1 MAFAMLFAAAV
12 HYCEERNGLGMNT
25 KRRLFGMERAQIRRV
40 LVVMVCITLAFAMMP
55 ITNMLVGLAQEETA
69 ASGSALLQESAAVVS
84 DSEMQTGLP
93 EEELAEGVSDEP
105 MFLGA
110 SPDDIA
116 SGVYGTISWSISS
129 GGVLSIWPTD
139 GNSGVMVEAPWIEG
153 EYSQYADSI
162 TSVVVEPGVKAT
174 RLPFYSLKNCTTIDL
189 TNLDASEL
197 VSLGGAFRND
207 NNLTQIKFPSN
218 INTSGVTS
226 LADTFAYCN
235 KLESLDI
242 SGWDVSNVTDM
253 GSAFTGCSVLTNFDI
268 SKWDVSSVTNM
279 AYMFYGCNVLTDMS
293 QLSGWNTASLK
304 TTESMFY
311 NCLNLKKTSMEKW
324 DMADVTDMSQM
335 FMRCESLESID
346 LSGWDTSSCTN
357 LMNLFSG
364 CKKLK
369 EANLTGWDTSK
380 VTKMNGM
387 FHQCGMLNKLS
398 GVEDFDTSSNTSLQN
413 IFNQCTSLTS
423 LDLTGWDVSKVTTM
437 YSAFN
442 DCSGLTKLDVSTWNP
457 EKTSNMTQTFSGC
470 RSLEE
475 LDVSKWNTPVLG
487 NMASTFSSCTSLKEL
502 DLNDWDTSRVSNFSQ
517 TFLGCSSLVEL
528 DLSNWD
534 TSNVS
539 TMNIMFSGCTSL
551 EKLDISGFTVNHNKM
566 SMFYNDGS
574 LRVYEIGTQWSEAA
588 ASDMGMIFMGSN
600 GPINR
605 FNSSYDDGEMTVSYM
620 PNENDGWF
628 VKAVTFHN
636 NGTDI
641 PVDLEAYPEIYTLSG
656 ANDDTTVTI
665 EFSKRFNVVFNDYD
679 DTEIETQEVFIGE
692 DAVPPTD
699 PERTGYTFNF
709 WSDSLTEAVLAVL
722 TNITADKE
730 VWANYTPNNYI
741 VRYNGNGKT
750 SGEMTDQLFTYDVA
764 QKLYKNEFEK
774 EGYKFAG
781 WDNDISADEVVYQN
795 EQEVKN
801 LASEN
806 DAVVDLYA
814 VWEPNKFSVVVDP
827 NYPEPNPDDPI
838 PDPDLPDDP
847 IIIPVETG
855 GGVDIP
861 PITPPPG
868 YEPEGYRKGDDPTV
882 IPPDQP
888 IVDLSGDEG
897 EIIPV
902 IIIWK
907 ANNYIVRF
915 NAEDATSGEMED
927 QPFTY
932 DVAQNLYKNE
942 FEKTDYFF
950 VGWDTDEAAET
961 VVYTDEQ
968 NVINLTS
975 ENNGV
980 VDLYAVWEKGIIVT
994 AEAGEGGTATPERNV
1009 IKSGDDAQVVIDP
1022 ANGYRIKEVKVNS
1035 AAIDPRTL
1043 GVDSDKFVLT
1053 LEDVVT
1059 DTLVEVTFEQFP
1071 DCWIEMED
1079 EFLTTEDI
1087 TFKAIGYWPDEA
1099 KVLEGDIKYVPNDWH
1114 HAEPSG
1120 DWDGT
1125 DDEAFDY
1132 SGKFRQPAGEYT
1144 IKVNFNKFVYTAGGW
1159 KADGTVER
1167 THDYIVKEP
1176 PVSAGDPDDSG
1187 DSDVPQ
1193 TGDDTR
1199 DIALYTNLMMISFAV
1214 AAAILI
1220 NRAADRRKVNR

>member
-1 MAFAMLFAAAV
+1 MNIKRKFFGKKVFVIVFSLCLTVALICAMNIFVALANEDASASGDAPLAEEIVQAEAPEEELTEGFSDEPMLFAAA
-12 HYCEERNGLGMNT
+12 
-25 KRRLFGMERAQIRRV
+25 
-40 LVVMVCITLAFAMMP
+40 
-55 ITNMLVGLAQEETA
+55 
-69 ASGSALLQESAAVVS
+69 
-84 DSEMQTGLP
+84 
-93 EEELAEGVSDEP
+93 
-105 MFLGA
+105 
-110 SPDDIA
+110 PDDIA
-116 SGVYGTISWSISS
+116 SGVSGTCSWSISS

-174 RLPFYSLKNCTTIDL
+174 RLPFYSLRNCTTIDL

-207 NNLTQIKFPSN
+207 NNLAQIKFPSN

-253 GSAFTGCSVLTNFDI
+253 ESAFTSCSVLTNFDI

-279 AYMFYGCNVLTDMS
+279 AYMFYGCEGLTDMS

-311 NCLNLKKTSMEKW
+311 NCLNLKKAGVEKW

-335 FMRCESLESID
+335 FMRCKSLESID

-364 CKKLK
+364 CEKLK

-387 FHQCGMLNKLS
+387 FAQCGMLNKLS

-413 IFNQCTSLTS
+413 IFNQCKSLTS

-539 TMNIMFSGCTSL
+539 TMSTMFSGCTSL

-641 PVDLEAYPEIYTLSG
+641 PVDLEAYPETYTLSG

-665 EFSKRFNVVFNDYD
+665 EFSKIIKVQFNDYD
-679 DTEIETQEVFIGE
+679 DTEIETQDVFIGE
-692 DAVPPTD
+692 DAVPPVS
-699 PERTGYTFNF
+699 PKREGYSFKF
-709 WSDSLTEAVLAVL
+709 WSESFLEKVEAKLEKL
-722 TNITADKE
+722 MEDKE
-730 VWANYTPNNYI
+730 VWAAYTPNNYV
-741 VRYNGNGKT
+741 VRYNGNGKDL
-750 SGEMTDQLFTYDVA
+750 GEMADQLFTYDVA
-764 QKLYKNEFEK
+764 QKLYKNVFEK

-795 EQEVKN
+795 EQEVIN

-827 NYPEPNPDDPI
+827 NYPQPNPDDPI

-855 GGVDIP
+855 DGVDIP

-868 YEPEGYRKGDDPTV
+868 YDEPEGYRKGDDPTV

-888 IVDLSGDEG
+888 LVDLIGDEG
-897 EIIPV
+897 EIIPI

-950 VGWDTDEAAET
+950 LGWDTDEAAET

-975 ENNGV
+975 ENGGV
-980 VDLYAVWEKGIIVT
+980 VDLYAVWGKGIIVT
-994 AEAGEGGTATPERNV
+994 AKAGEGGTATPERNV
-1009 IKSGDDAQVVIDP
+1009 VKSGDDAQVVIDP

-1035 AAIDPRTL
+1035 AAVDPKNL
-1043 GVDSDKFVLT
+1043 KVDSDKFVLT

-1071 DCWIEMED
+1071 DCWIEMKD

-1099 KVLEGDIKYVPNDWH
+1099 KVLEGDIKYVPSEWH
-1114 HAEPSG
+1114 HDEPSG
-1120 DWDGT
+1120 NWGGK
-1125 DDEAFDY
+1125 DDAAFDY

-1144 IKVNFNKFVYTAGGW
+1144 IKVNFDKFVYTEGGW

-1176 PVSAGDPDDSG
+1176 PVSAGDPEGSG
-1187 DSDVPQ
+1187 AGDVPQ
-1193 TGDDTR
+1193 TGDDT
-1199 DIALYTNLMMISFAV
+1199 DIGFLVNLMTLSLV
-1214 AAAILI
+1214 AAAAVCII
-1220 NRAADRRKVNR
+1220 RYKERYE